1 MHSNNSEFMSMLSV
15 SRAKAEKNL
24 EEAKNYIIMDLR
36 GIRDIL
42 SSYHPLEIA
51 KMSVWEARKGEKNTK
66 DPFAKASFRLLPIL
80 IQSVLL
86 SKEYVPSSNN
96 RDVKNKDWQRILSLS
111 QDVSR
116 KLSRYIDSLVLI
128 RMNDGLVTREDIL
141 DYRNELYEQYFPS
154 EKTMDIINAERSI
167 AEASFISDR
176 SLVEKTFSVSPETLV
191 KDLYEISSK
200 ALTAIDKLKD
210 DSQKF
215 KETVEERIKEIKEGD
230 PSVSDD
236 GAMREAYKNAA
247 IRDEGERIRGLRDDF
262 DLFRP
267 EFYSNITKETMDALS
282 SECGKVDTV
291 ALLFEQGL
299 WSATCYPFIKLS
311 GMHFTFVA
319 RYLLAIYQR
328 FSYTS
333 MHIGYM
339 VTSSAES
346 ALSFLFTATDIVG
359 VYSFNGRKIDV
370 TILSSLTEINLVSE
384 SELWQQRMKRR
395 SSEMDEKPLPG
406 HIMLIVNPDGEE
418 EIEKLGDDR
427 FLTSVLHLLKIKD
440 DNNLRHDFYEM
451 LLGPNSELSDTVDP
465 LECEIFE
472 DDESVSQE
480 EVETDPDVL
489 MMDGF
494 DDDEYAMDGDKAE
507 DEEDDYTDPMSVSRF
522 VPSLT
527 EIIENE
533 KIYEDTHETILK
545 ELEKDVDNSQYRVV
559 DEDELVADEDDA
571 DTDDGEDD
579 PDQLDFLDLLDDYD
593 AEDDKKED
601 NDDLLPSVNEDLD
614 LLDAEDLFEEVL
626 EEEDEEDERT
636 EEEKEAIDPLSEN
649 ELRKEDDKEHEIR
662 EIEEKIEEEEESAE
676 EELNETEAS
685 DEQSMPFKLR
695 DLEDDDELKEIFSDK
710 EENDESSFVLLRDE
724 KSNDDISMDDESED
738 DNLSDDVEDLEETES
753 DVRNFFEDDEELDS
767 SDIEDDEE
775 GMSEDFVLDED
786 LQNDEEENAG
796 DYLLEEAEESEEDV
810 ESESDFALEDED
822 NEASDEN
829 DSYSHDEIN
838 VLYEN
843 EENENADDSSFIE
856 TGESEEDL
864 AESEDGEKT
873 FPDDLTEDESFD
885 AEEKEDIW
893 EGVDETSE
901 GNDSHSQDEDNVSY
915 ENDKEEKTTRP
926 SDDSIVL
933 EYEENKFDSSKFS
946 KIIQQI
952 LKNVEG
958 DATPF
963 YEFLEKEDESV
974 ISYFENVIHQSWLKQ
989 MEDGKDK
996 MFSVF
1001 EYDMSILLSK
1011 GKIYDDLRLAELM
1024 NNAGAVMYSQGKSEW
1039 HALILHIAKDF
1050 SVDSAKIVTIN
1061 RESFSPSN
1069 WKIVTNIGDA
1079 LIARKNSNG

>member
-141 DYRNELYEQYFPS
+141 DYRSELYEQYFPS

-230 PSVSDD
+230 PSISDD

-395 SSEMDEKPLPG
+395 SSEMEEKPLPG

-465 LECEIFE
+465 LEREIFE

-494 DDDEYAMDGDKAE
+494 DDDEYAMDVDKAE
-507 DEEDDYTDPMSVSRF
+507 EDEDDYTDPMSVSRF

-614 LLDAEDLFEEVL
+614 LLDAEDLFDEVL

-662 EIEEKIEEEEESAE
+662 EIDEKIEEEEESAE

-685 DEQSMPFKLR
+685 DEQSMLFKLR

-724 KSNDDISMDDESED
+724 KSNDDISMEDESED

-767 SDIEDDEE
+767 SDIEDDED
-775 GMSEDFVLDED
+775 GMSDDFTLDED
-786 LQNDEEENAG
+786 LQNEEENAD
-796 DYLLEEAEESEEDV
+796 DYPFDETEENEEDLDEAEDGFTSKDEEEIEDH
-810 ESESDFALEDED
+810 LEED
-822 NEASDEN
+822 NEAPEEN
-829 DSYSHDEIN
+829 GSYSQGEIN
-838 VLYEN
+838 VLYESDE
-843 EENENADDSSFIE
+843 EENAEDSSLGE
-856 TGESEEDL
+856 TEESEEDL
-864 AESEDGEKT
+864 DEAEDGFTSKDEEGI
-873 FPDDLTEDESFD
+873 EDRL
-885 AEEKEDIW
+885 EEDNEAQ
-893 EGVDETSE
+893 EENGSY
-901 GNDSHSQDEDNVSY
+901 SQDEINALY
-915 ENDKEEKTTRP
+915 EGDKEENVARH

-952 LKNVEG
+952 LENVEG

>member
-141 DYRNELYEQYFPS
+141 DYRSELYEQYFPS

-230 PSVSDD
+230 PSISDD

-395 SSEMDEKPLPG
+395 SSEMEEKPLPG
-406 HIMLIVNPDGEE
+406 HIMLIVNPDGKE

-451 LLGPNSELSDTVDP
+451 LLGLNSELSDTVDP
-465 LECEIFE
+465 LEREIFE

-507 DEEDDYTDPMSVSRF
+507 EDEDDYTDPMSVSRF

-593 AEDDKKED
+593 VEDDKKED

-614 LLDAEDLFEEVL
+614 LLDAEDLFDEVL

-649 ELRKEDDKEHEIR
+649 ELRKEDDKEHEIK
-662 EIEEKIEEEEESAE
+662 EIEEKIGEEEESAE

-710 EENDESSFVLLRDE
+710 EEKDESSFVLLRDE

-767 SDIEDDEE
+767 SDIEDDEN
-775 GMSEDFVLDED
+775 GMSDDFTLDED
-786 LQNDEEENAG
+786 LQNEEENAD
-796 DYLLEEAEESEEDV
+796 DYPFDETEENEEDLDEAEDGFTSKDEEEIEDH
-810 ESESDFALEDED
+810 LEED
-822 NEASDEN
+822 NEAPEEN
-829 DSYSHDEIN
+829 GSYSQGEIN
-838 VLYEN
+838 VLYESDE
-843 EENENADDSSFIE
+843 EENAEDSSLGE
-856 TGESEEDL
+856 TEESEEDL
-864 AESEDGEKT
+864 DEAEDGFTSKDEEGI
-873 FPDDLTEDESFD
+873 EDRL
-885 AEEKEDIW
+885 EEDNEAQ
-893 EGVDETSE
+893 EE
-901 GNDSHSQDEDNVSY
+901 NDSYSQDEINALY
-915 ENDKEEKTTRP
+915 EGDKEENVARH

-952 LKNVEG
+952 LENVEG